1 MLEAE
6 GKHQPENIE
15 IPRRWNFLG
24 RNNPGLK
31 IRQLDLDKSFLG
43 FDLPDN
49 PISVTLPHYKGEY
62 GDIFLIK
69 KEGS

>member
-6 GKHQPENIE
+6 GKGQPENIE
-15 IPRRWNFLG
+15 IPRHWNFLG
-24 RNNPGLK
+24 RNNPGIK

-49 PISVTLPHYKGEY
+49 PKVTLPHYKGDY
-62 GDIFLIK
+62 GDIFLMN
-69 KEGS
+69 KEES